1 MLSLVYCI
9 SFCLSVGKRVGSL
22 YRAFALVPTL
32 YRVQSDCYA
41 LKRSAEKCSRNVVCI
56 GLGLYNIGINDNAF
70 VFGT

>member
-1 MLSLVYCI
+1 M
-9 SFCLSVGKRVGSL
+9 GSL

-32 YRVQSDCYA
+32 YRVQSDCHA
-41 LKRSAEKCSRNVVCI
+41 LKRSAEKCSRNGVCI